1 MFQQTATFFNFV
13 GEEMFDENGTKEDS
27 YDGITE
33 KISDFA
39 SSKQLSEANFNI
51 NNFQG
56 MNVYFVLNDTF
67 CS

>member
-1 MFQQTATFFNFV
+1 
-13 GEEMFDENGTKEDS
+13 MFDENGTKEDS

-39 SSKQLSEANFNI
+39 SSKRLSEADFNI